1 MTTQAE
7 KARLFQDLHH
17 QDHAFII
24 PNPWDIGTARLLA
37 HMGFKALA
45 SSSAGYAFSM
55 GVPDCEI
62 GRQGM
67 LEHLTALSAAT
78 DLPVSAD
85 LENGFDHDPDF
96 VARSAEHTSE
106 LQSLMRISY

>member
-24 PNPWDIGTARLLA
+24 PNPWYIGTARLLA

-85 LENGFDHDPDF
+85 LENG
-96 VARSAEHTSE
+96 RSEEHTSE
-106 LQSLMRISY
+106 LQSLMRISYAVFCLKK

>member
-1 MTTQAE
+1 MFCHSVLCFLFLSSRRRHTRCALVTGVQTCALPISTQAE

-67 LEHLTALSAAT
+67 LEHLTAL
-78 DLPVSAD
+78 
-85 LENGFDHDPDF
+85 
-96 VARSAEHTSE
+96 
-106 LQSLMRISY
+106 